1 MEGVQVGHMGPYES
15 NFFGI
20 FKWSQILSMSLY
32 DQFKAQTQVVY
43 VFDNSC
49 ILWSFLSENDW

>member
-1 MEGVQVGHMGPYES
+1 MEGVQVGHMGSYES
-15 NFFGI
+15 KFFGI
-20 FKWSQILSMSLY
+20 FKWSQILSTILY